1 MVHHSVCPLCANEEI
16 RLQFNCNDHFVSG
29 RSFEIFKCSSCGFN
43 FTQDS
48 PDESGIAQFYE
59 SDEYISHS
67 DTAKGFTNKIYRIAR
82 SLMLKRKK
90 NLINRITGLRK
101 GTILDIGS
109 GTGYFA
115 GIMKKSGWLA
125 KGIEINEKARTF
137 SMAHF
142 GLEVYSP
149 DMISAIA
156 KDSFDCITLWH
167 VLEHFHD
174 PFNYISE
181 ILRLLKPGAVC
192 VIALPNSGSFDAR
205 HYGQFWAAWDVP
217 RHLWHFNPATFR
229 NFSEK
234 SGLIL
239 ENLKILPLDVFYISQ
254 LSEKY
259 KGSLLP
265 FVRGIF
271 KATIFAF
278 LSSFDKSK
286 SSSVIYILRKPAG

>member
-1 MVHHSVCPLCANEEI
+1 MVHHSVCPLCTNEEI
-16 RLQFNCNDHFVSG
+16 RLQFSCNDHFVSG
-29 RSFEIFKCSSCGFN
+29 RRFEIFKCYYCGFI

-48 PDESGIAQFYE
+48 PDETVIAQFYE

-67 DTAKGFTNKIYRIAR
+67 DTAKGFSNKIYRIAR

-90 NLINRITGLRK
+90 NLINRTTGLRK
-101 GTILDIGS
+101 GIILDIGS

-115 GIMKKSGWLA
+115 GTMKKSGWIA
-125 KGIEINEKARTF
+125 KGIEINEKARTI
-137 SMAHF
+137 SISHF

-149 DMISAIA
+149 DQISAFD

-174 PFNYISE
+174 PFSYISE
-181 ILRLLKPGAVC
+181 IRRLLKPGAVC
-192 VIALPNSGSFDAR
+192 IIALPNSGSFDAR
-205 HYGQFWAAWDVP
+205 HYGQLWAAWDVP
-217 RHLWHFNPATFR
+217 RHLWHFNPVTFR
-229 NFSEK
+229 QFSEK

-239 ENLKILPLDVFYISQ
+239 EKLKILPLDVFYISQ

-265 FVRGIF
+265 FVTGMF

>member
-1 MVHHSVCPLCANEEI
+1 MVHHSVCPLCTNEEI
-16 RLQFNCNDHFVSG
+16 RLLFSCNDHFVSG
-29 RSFEIFKCSSCGFN
+29 SSFEIFKCSSCGFI
-43 FTQDS
+43 FTQDI
-48 PDESGIAQFYE
+48 PDETDIAQFYE

-67 DTAKGFTNKIYRIAR
+67 NTATGFSNKIYRIAR

-101 GTILDIGS
+101 GIILDIGS

-115 GIMKKSGWLA
+115 GMMKKSGWMA

-137 SMAHF
+137 SISHF

-149 DMISAIA
+149 DRISSFD

-181 ILRLLKPGAVC
+181 IRRLLKPGAVC
-192 VIALPNSGSFDAR
+192 IIALPNSASFDSR

-229 NFSEK
+229 QFSEK
-234 SGLIL
+234 SGLTL
-239 ENLKILPLDVFYISQ
+239 ENLKPLPLDVFYISQ

-259 KGSLLP
+259 RGSFLP
-265 FVRGIF
+265 FVTGMF